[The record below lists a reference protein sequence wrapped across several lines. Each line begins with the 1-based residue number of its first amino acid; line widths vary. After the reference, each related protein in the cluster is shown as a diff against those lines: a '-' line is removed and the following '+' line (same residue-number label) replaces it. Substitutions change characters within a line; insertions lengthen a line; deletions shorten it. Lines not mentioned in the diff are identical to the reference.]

1 MAEHRTSDR
10 RGIGRGLA
18 AILPTTDGHTP
29 HDELRQVPV
38 AAVTPNPNQPRTE
51 FDDEALAGLA
61 ASIAQNGVLQPLLV
75 KPLPGARFELIAGER
90 RLRAAK
96 RAGLETVPAFVR
108 AGLDASTLELA
119 LIENMARVD
128 LNPIDAARACA
139 ALVDDLGLSKEE
151 VAGRVGKSRV
161 AVSNLIRLLGLP
173 DEVIAMIE
181 DGQLTEGHGRAIL
194 RAADH
199 EARRSLARK
208 AVAEG
213 WSVRETERFAEAAA
227 TESGPKAQVQ
237 VEAYDTGREEAAA
250 VARELADSFETLL
263 GVDAGVRVA
272 RSGTVRVTLGVASVD
287 EAVALLERLGH
298 RV

>member
-1 MAEHRTSDR
+1 MAEHKTSDR
-10 RGIGRGLA
+10 RGMGRGLS
-18 AILPTTDGHTP
+18 AILPTTDGHAA

-38 AAVTPNPNQPRTE
+38 AAVVPNPNQPRTE

-75 KPLPGARFELIAGER
+75 KPLPGARFELVAGER

-96 RAGLETVPAFVR
+96 RAGLEVVPAFVR
-108 AGLDASTLELA
+108 AGLDANTLELA

-128 LNPIDAARACA
+128 LNPVEAARACA

-151 VAGRVGKSRV
+151 VARRVGKSRV

-181 DGQLTEGHGRAIL
+181 DGQLSEGHGRAIL
-194 RAADH
+194 RATDH
-199 EARRSLARK
+199 EARRKLARR

-213 WSVRETERFAEAAA
+213 WSVRETERLAEAAVDESNTRPEVEGLA
-227 TESGPKAQVQ
+227 NGRDEAAIVGDELTES
-237 VEAYDTGREEAAA
+237 
-250 VARELADSFETLL
+250 FEDVL
-263 GVDAGVRVA
+263 GVPAKARVS
-272 RSGTVRVTLGVASVD
+272 RDGTVRVTVKLESVD
-287 EAVALLERLGH
+287 DAVAMLKRIG
-298 RV
+298 RKR

>member
-10 RGIGRGLA
+10 RGMGRGLA

-181 DGQLTEGHGRAIL
+181 DGQLSEGHGRAIL
-194 RAADH
+194 RATDH
-199 EARRSLARK
+199 EARRALGRK

-227 TESGPKAQVQ
+227 EAGPKAQVQ
-237 VEAYDTGREEAAA
+237 VEAYDAGREEAAT
-250 VARELADSFETLL
+250 VVRELAGSFEAVL
-263 GVDAGVRVA
+263 GVDAGVRVTRGGA
-272 RSGTVRVTLGVASVD
+272 VRVTLGIASVD
-287 EAVALLERLGH
+287 EAVALLGRLGH
-298 RV
+298 KA

>member
-1 MAEHRTSDR
+1 M
-10 RGIGRGLA
+10 GRGLA
-18 AILPTTDGHTP
+18 AILPTTDGHAP

-38 AAVTPNPNQPRTE
+38 AAVIPNPNQPRTE

-61 ASIAQNGVLQPLLV
+61 SSIAQNGVLQPLLV
-75 KPLPGARFELIAGER
+75 KPLPGARFELVAGER

-128 LNPIDAARACA
+128 LNPIEAARACA
-139 ALVDDLGLSKEE
+139 ALVDDLGISKEE
-151 VAGRVGKSRV
+151 VARRVGKSRV

-181 DGQLTEGHGRAIL
+181 DGQLSEGHGRAIL

-199 EARRSLARK
+199 ATRRRLARK

-213 WSVRETERFAEAAA
+213 WSVRETERFAETEAA
-227 TESGPKAQVQ
+227 TTNPKASLEGLAADRQ
-237 VEAYDTGREEAAA
+237 EAATIA
-250 VARELADSFETLL
+250 DELTSSFEGVL
-263 GVDAGVRVA
+263 GVHTTTRIAKN
-272 RSGTVRVTLGVASVD
+272 GTVKVALTINSVD
-287 EAVALLERLGH
+287 DAVALLKRLGH
-298 RV
+298 KPK

>member
-1 MAEHRTSDR
+1 M
-10 RGIGRGLA
+10 GRGLA
-18 AILPTTDGHTP
+18 AILPTTDGHAA

-51 FDDEALAGLA
+51 FDPEALEHLA
-61 ASIAQNGVLQPLLV
+61 SSIAQNGVLQPLLV
-75 KPLPGARFELIAGER
+75 KPLPGARFELVAGER

-96 RAGLETVPAFVR
+96 LAGLETVPAFVR
-108 AGLDASTLELA
+108 AELDANTLELA

-128 LNPIDAARACA
+128 LNPVDAARACA

-151 VAGRVGKSRV
+151 VARRVGKSRV

-181 DGQLTEGHGRAIL
+181 DGQLSEGHGRAIL

-199 EARRSLARK
+199 EQRWRLARR

-213 WSVRETERFAEAAA
+213 WSVRETERLAEA
-227 TESGPKAQVQ
+227 TVEDDSKAQVKGQ
-237 VEAYDTGREEAAA
+237 GRTSKRDSEAEIAA
-250 VARELADSFETLL
+250 ELAESFESLTN
-263 GVDAGVRVA
+263 APA
-272 RSGTVRVTLGVASVD
+272 KVRVTKEGAVKVTLTLANIDETVAI
-287 EAVALLERLGH
+287 LKRLGH
-298 RV
+298 K